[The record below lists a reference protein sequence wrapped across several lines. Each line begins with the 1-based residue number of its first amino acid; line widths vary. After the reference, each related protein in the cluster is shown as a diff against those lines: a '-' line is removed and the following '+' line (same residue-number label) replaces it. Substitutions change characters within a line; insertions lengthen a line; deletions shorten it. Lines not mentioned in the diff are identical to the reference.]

1 MDYSILSNLIITRV
15 YAASTMYT
23 TKNSTFK
30 RANRERW
37 AIIMKYEGESTYD
50 SNGEH
55 FVSNI
60 NHIMILPKGS
70 SYTGQC
76 TVAGHF
82 STIEFDSDSTC
93 DHLLCF
99 PVKNGEKIHKLF
111 KDLAHKRTLRKP
123 MYEMESIKDVYTILL
138 ALTQAAQSKYIPGQK
153 QRKIEPA
160 LEYISEN
167 YHRHLTNDQLAKV
180 AGMSTVYFR
189 KLFTE
194 QMGISPM
201 AYTKQLRIDQ
211 AKQMLKSD
219 YGTLS
224 EVAQSLGYA
233 NLYDF
238 SRDFKK
244 HTGIAPSKY

>member
-1 MDYSILSNLIITRV
+1 MDYDILSNLIITKV
-15 YAASTMYT
+15 CSASTLYSE
-23 TKNSTFK
+23 KNTSFK
-30 RANRERW
+30 RVDRHRW
-37 AIIMKYEGESTYD
+37 AVIIKYEGETSYT
-50 SNGEH
+50 SNGQH
-55 FVSNI
+55 YTSNI
-60 NHIMILPKGS
+60 NHIMLLPKGC

-76 TVAGHF
+76 TIAGHF
-82 STIEFDSDSTC
+82 STIEFESDSTC

-111 KDLAHKRTLRKP
+111 KDLEYKRTLRKP
-123 MYEMESIKDVYTILL
+123 MYEMESIKDTYTILL
-138 ALTQAAQSKYIPGQK
+138 ALMQAVQTKYLPSEKQQK
-153 QRKIEPA
+153 LYPV

-167 YHRHLTNDQLAKV
+167 YNRHLTNDTLAQV
-180 AGMSTVYFR
+180 AGMSTAYFR

-194 QMGISPM
+194 LMGTSPM
-201 AYTKQLRIDQ
+201 VYTKQLRIEQ

-224 EVAQSLGYA
+224 EVAQSLGYS

-244 HTGIAPSKY
+244 HTGVTPSKY